1 MIVSLDEAK
10 SWLRVDGEDEDATIT
25 LLIDAAEE
33 YLKNAT
39 GRQFDNSTN
48 QAKLFCLVLVT
59 DWYENRELMGV
70 RVTEKLRFS
79 IQSMLAQLN
88 YMGDGISEP
97 SE

>member
-1 MIVSLDEAK
+1 MIVSLEEAK
-10 SWLRVDGEDEDATIT
+10 NWARIDDGDESTVA
-25 LLIDAAEE
+25 LLIDAAEI

-39 GRQFDNSTN
+39 GKQFDSTNN

-70 RVTEKLRFS
+70 KVSEKVRFS
-79 IQSMLAQLN
+79 IQSILAQLR
-88 YMGDGISEP
+88 YGGDGTSES